1 MLKKLA
7 GERRDNQQTANVA
20 EDSEKAATL
29 NDLTPS
35 NIGVG
40 GEQMGT
46 NKATAAPMRALS
58 DGLVAIHD
66 IVATEK
72 EAEKL
77 PLNEDR
83 SVGGES
89 PRQRQR

>member
-1 MLKKLA
+1 MLITTAVLKKLA

-46 NKATAAPMRALS
+46 NKAAAPMRALS
-58 DGLVAIHD
+58 ERLVANYE
-66 IVATEK
+66 IVVTEK

-77 PLNEDR
+77 PLNELQ
-83 SVGGES
+83 EC
-89 PRQRQR
+89 PENL

>member
-1 MLKKLA
+1 M
-7 GERRDNQQTANVA
+7 A
-20 EDSEKAATL
+20 ETSEKAATL
-29 NDLTPS
+29 NDWTPS

-46 NKATAAPMRALS
+46 NKAAAPMRALS
-58 DGLVAIHD
+58 ERLVANYE
-66 IVATEK
+66 IVVTEK

-77 PLNEDR
+77 PLNELQDIHR
-83 SVGGES
+83 SVLKTYDGES